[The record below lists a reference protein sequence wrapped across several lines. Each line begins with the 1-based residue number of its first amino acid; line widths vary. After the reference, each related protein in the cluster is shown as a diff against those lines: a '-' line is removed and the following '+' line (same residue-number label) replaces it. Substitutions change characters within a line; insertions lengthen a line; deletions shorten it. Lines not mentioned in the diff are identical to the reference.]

1 VARRGRVARA
11 AGGVAIVPKFK
22 AAAKSEVKNALVR
35 YEHRIAA
42 KEKLEVKLA
51 AAKAAQAARKQ
62 EGARVSKM
70 AEQLHAVERKL
81 WRKERR
87 RKLAVENVFGSLGS
101 LGGSHDRTHEQSV
114 LPSRAVAGQEPRR
127 MAAEHQRGSSAATVP
142 RAAAKSLPAAG
153 AVDGAHGRPVQHARQ
168 TSAQELAMAK
178 ALGFGSV
185 QALRAH
191 QRAVRGGVNLWGS
204 IEGSASTKVA
214 PGALPNPTAVEK
226 LREQEAAAAKPHTPQ
241 HKVG

>member
-1 VARRGRVARA
+1 
-11 AGGVAIVPKFK
+11 
-22 AAAKSEVKNALVR
+22 
-35 YEHRIAA
+35 
-42 KEKLEVKLA
+42 
-51 AAKAAQAARKQ
+51 
-62 EGARVSKM
+62 
-70 AEQLHAVERKL
+70 
-81 WRKERR
+81 
-87 RKLAVENVFGSLGS
+87 
-101 LGGSHDRTHEQSV
+101 
-114 LPSRAVAGQEPRR
+114 
-127 MAAEHQRGSSAATVP
+127 
-142 RAAAKSLPAAG
+142 
-153 AVDGAHGRPVQHARQ
+153 
-168 TSAQELAMAK
+168 MAK